1 MFPQPYFRDKKSLS
15 PKEIASIA
23 SLVNIQL
30 LPYFQ
35 RIGLNPRQSGFH
47 YLRDAVVEYLIATV
61 EVGITKVIYPN
72 VAEARSTTAGA
83 VERAMR
89 YTIDTAWDEG
99 LLKDSGGGVFPV
111 FHEKPANKNFIV
123 ALAVDRPAVHAR
135 AARPRPVY
143 YYIIGKAAAC
153 KNRRRRFFARKSS
166 CAPGKRGQELCFMRF
181 TCSFHRNA

>member
-1 MFPQPYFRDKKSLS
+1 MARFLFILNMSNTGANAAITGWRGVKSMFPQPYFRDKKSLS

-30 LPYFQ
+30 PPYFQ
-35 RIGLNPRQSGFH
+35 QIGLNPRQSGFH

-89 YTIDTAWDEG
+89 HTIDTAWDKG

-123 ALAVDRPAVHAR
+123 ALAVAVSRLTGLPFTPAPPAR
-135 AARPRPVY
+135 DPY
-143 YYIIGKAAAC
+143 TTI
-153 KNRRRRFFARKSS
+153 
-166 CAPGKRGQELCFMRF
+166 
-181 TCSFHRNA
+181 

>member
-47 YLRDAVVEYLIATV
+47 HLRDAVVEYLIATV

-89 YTIDTAWDEG
+89 HTIDTAWDKG

-123 ALAVDRPAVHAR
+123 ALAVAVSRLTGLPFTPAPPAR
-135 AARPRPVY
+135 DPY
-143 YYIIGKAAAC
+143 TTI
-153 KNRRRRFFARKSS
+153 
-166 CAPGKRGQELCFMRF
+166 
-181 TCSFHRNA
+181 